1 MTEVL
6 VIDDHPIVLEGCRRI
21 LEDAGVEGIHEC
33 QDFLNGHRIYRRVKP
48 DVIIVDLA
56 VEGDGLGGLSFI
68 KRLRTHDARTPIL
81 VFSMHSD
88 PFIVRLALEA
98 GATGYLLKDTA
109 PGELLKAFEK
119 MRCGLPYLSPDLA
132 AEVALSGARSRF
144 SPMHGVTQREAQ
156 TLALLAEGRS
166 YGAIAEELHVSYKTV
181 ANTCSQL
188 KAKLG
193 AATLPEL
200 IRMAIHYLSAS
211 KNDGARNE
219 GAK

>member
-1 MTEVL
+1 MTQVL

-21 LEDAGVEGIHEC
+21 LEDAGVESIHEC
-33 QDFLNGHRIYRRVKP
+33 RDFTTGHRIYRQVNP
-48 DVIIVDLA
+48 GVIIVDLA

-68 KRLRTHDARTPIL
+68 KRLRVHDTRTPIL

-109 PGELLKAFEK
+109 PGELLTAFNK

-132 AEVALSGARSRF
+132 AEVALSGARSR
-144 SPMHGVTQREAQ
+144 SNPMNALTQRETQ
-156 TLALLAEGRS
+156 MLALLAEGMS
-166 YGAIAEELHVSYKTV
+166 YGAIAEDLHISYKTV
-181 ANTCSQL
+181 ANTASQL

-193 AATLPEL
+193 ASTLPEL
-200 IRMAIHYLSAS
+200 IRLGIHYLSAS
-211 KNDGARNE
+211 RKDGA
-219 GAK
+219 K